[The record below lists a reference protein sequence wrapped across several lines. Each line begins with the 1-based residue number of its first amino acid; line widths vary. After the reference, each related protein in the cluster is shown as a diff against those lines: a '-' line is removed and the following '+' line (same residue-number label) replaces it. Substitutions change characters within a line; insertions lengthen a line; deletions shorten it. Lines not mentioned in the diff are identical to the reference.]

1 MILLLKNKKIKLA
14 IIDIVSVSKG
24 VKIVL
29 LCFVWELF
37 LLNVLQ
43 KTIISMNFG
52 VRVNLTVGS
61 AILFTVV
68 ISCIVIQL
76 LVSNNVRS
84 SYYKK
89 LTTTMENNVIEQV
102 RHYQQ
107 MSQANENLRKFKH
120 DFNNM
125 IIGLNTYLRNND
137 VERAKTYLASFAE
150 FAPNDDI
157 TVHTGDSLVNSLIAD
172 KLTWA
177 KKNNI
182 IIDFNGLIPK
192 EVIDPVDLCIVFGN
206 ALDNA
211 IEACLKL
218 PHEEMKK
225 ISISAK
231 QNADLFFIKITN
243 PVVKQ
248 VKIRNNMIMTTKE
261 DVFSHGIGL
270 YSIRKVAEK
279 YNGHLDLQC
288 NDRLFITEIDF
299 ITN

>member
-1 MILLLKNKKIKLA
+1 
-14 IIDIVSVSKG
+14 
-24 VKIVL
+24 
-29 LCFVWELF
+29 
-37 LLNVLQ
+37 
-43 KTIISMNFG
+43 
-52 VRVNLTVGS
+52 
-61 AILFTVV
+61 
-68 ISCIVIQL
+68 
-76 LVSNNVRS
+76 
-84 SYYKK
+84 
-89 LTTTMENNVIEQV
+89 
-102 RHYQQ
+102 
-107 MSQANENLRKFKH
+107 
-120 DFNNM
+120 
-125 IIGLNTYLRNND
+125 
-137 VERAKTYLASFAE
+137 
-150 FAPNDDI
+150 
-157 TVHTGDSLVNSLIAD
+157 
-172 KLTWA
+172 
-177 KKNNI
+177 
-182 IIDFNGLIPK
+182 NGLIPK